1 MDALGRVA
9 QARGMISAGEAASI
23 IGKISWVASLIP
35 IARPWVGQMYAALV
49 DSRREPIKGSTR
61 KRPNFMFVRR
71 FSHSV
76 KWLRALV
83 GRPERLSRSFT
94 LKARRGAP
102 RFAIRTD
109 ASPWGMGGALYSQGS
124 NPIAY
129 WADELSSLDLLL
141 EILPSRVSGNF
152 WPFLFPC
159 VVLRCG

>member
-1 MDALGRVA
+1 
-9 QARGMISAGEAASI
+9 MISAGEAASI